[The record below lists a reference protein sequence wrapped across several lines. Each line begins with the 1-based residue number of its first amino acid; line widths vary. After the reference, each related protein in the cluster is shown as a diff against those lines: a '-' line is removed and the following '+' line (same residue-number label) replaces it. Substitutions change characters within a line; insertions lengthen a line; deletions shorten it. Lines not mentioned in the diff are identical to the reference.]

1 MKKVYIFASDIKLID
16 MAKFNFV
23 LNNKPSKSGKYA
35 VMLRITIKKDR
46 AFMVSGVELK
56 SPNNFLPDGKNDS
69 WVHSKESD
77 YKQMNKK
84 LKEVKDA
91 AFNTYNQLVGL
102 HEVVTPNMVIE
113 QMKPKTPD
121 VDKESFLKYVETR
134 IEKIKNG
141 ELLKDGH
148 GGKYGYRTYIK
159 YNDFLNK
166 LQAFLKDTGKKD
178 LLFVEINRKT
188 IADFEAFLLGM
199 GNAIEKNKML
209 NPNTI
214 TKEMKV
220 FRALVNKAIED
231 GKIEAGNNPFIG
243 KKYAET
249 PSEKERL
256 NLQEISMIEALPLE
270 EGSLIWNCRNAF
282 LFSFYCAGIRAGDL
296 LQLRWCNITSDG
308 RLNYQM
314 EKSNKQEDMM
324 LVEQAADIL
333 KQYRNSNSNSTDYIF
348 PFLKNG
354 KPYASAI
361 TNREKET
368 LAPELNQRRL
378 GDIASCNAIL
388 NLKLKDI
395 AEMAGIE
402 KKVTMHI
409 SRHSFAGM
417 AKQAGTDN
425 LHLKKLMG
433 HSSIK
438 VTETY
443 MGSFDTKKT
452 DEALQHIFS
461 KKEEATDKEKLMAIL
476 EGMDS
481 EQITSLLAT
490 IQKKA

>member
-1 MKKVYIFASDIKLID
+1 

-23 LNNKPSKSGKYA
+23 LNNKPSRDGKFA
-35 VMLRITIKKDR
+35 IMLRITIKKDR

-56 SPNNFLPDGKNDS
+56 SPTNFLPDGKNDS
-69 WVHSKESD
+69 WVHSRESD

-91 AFNTYNQLVGL
+91 ASNTYDKLVKL
-102 HEVVTPNMVIE
+102 HEVVTPDMVIK

-121 VDKESFLKYVETR
+121 VDKDSFVKYVETR
-134 IEKIKNG
+134 MEKIKNG

-166 LQAFLKDTGKKD
+166 LKAFMKKAGKKD
-178 LLFVEINRKT
+178 LFFVEVNKGLV
-188 IADFEAFLLGM
+188 ADFESFLATLE
-199 GNAIEKNKML
+199 NATDEGKRL

-220 FRALVNKAIED
+220 FRALVNKAIEED
-231 GKIEAGNNPFIG
+231 MMKAETNPFIG

-249 PSEKERL
+249 PSLKERL
-256 NLQEISMIEALPLE
+256 DLREIMAIEALSLE

-314 EKSNKQEDMM
+314 EKSDKIEDFR

-333 KQYRNSNSNSTDYIF
+333 KLYKKPTTKEADYIF
-348 PFLKNG
+348 PFLKDW
-354 KPYASAI
+354 KPYAAAI
-361 TNREKET
+361 TKREKDILT
-368 LAPELNQRRL
+368 PELNQRRL
-378 GDIASCNAIL
+378 SDVASCNAIL
-388 NLKLKDI
+388 NKYLKEI
-395 AEMAGIE
+395 AEKAGI
-402 KKVTMHI
+402 KKNLSMHI
-409 SRHSFAGM
+409 SRHSFAKV
-417 AKQAGTDN
+417 AKEEGTDN

-443 MGSFDTKKT
+443 MGSFDTQKT

-476 EGMDS
+476 EGMDA

-490 IQKKA
+490 IQRKA

>member
-1 MKKVYIFASDIKLID
+1 

-121 VDKESFLKYVETR
+121 VDKDSFVKYVETR
-134 IEKIKNG
+134 MEKIKNG

-166 LQAFLKDTGKKD
+166 LKTFLKKAGKKD
-178 LLFVEINRKT
+178 LFFVEVNKSIV
-188 IADFEAFLLGM
+188 AGFESFLATM
-199 GNAIEKNKML
+199 ENATDDGKRL

-220 FRALVNKAIED
+220 FRALVNKAIEED
-231 GKIEAGNNPFIG
+231 RMKAETNPFIG

-249 PSEKERL
+249 PSAKEKLDLR
-256 NLQEISMIEALPLE
+256 EIGSIEALSLE
-270 EGSLIWNCRNAF
+270 EGSLLWNCRNAF

-314 EKSNKQEDMM
+314 EKSNKQEDMV
-324 LVEQAADIL
+324 LVEQAIAIL
-333 KQYRNSNSNSTDYIF
+333 KLYRKPSSKATDYIF
-348 PFLKNG
+348 PFLKDG

-361 TNREKET
+361 TKQEKDI

-378 GDIASCNAIL
+378 SDVASCNAIL
-388 NLKLKDI
+388 NKYLKDI

-409 SRHSFAGM
+409 SRHSFAKV
-417 AKQAGTDN
+417 AKEEGTDN

-438 VTETY
+438 VTENY
-443 MGSFDTKKT
+443 MGSFDTQKT

-461 KKEEATDKEKLMAIL
+461 KKNEAADKMKLMAIL
-476 EGMDS
+476 ESMDA
-481 EQITSLLAT
+481 EQISSLLAT
-490 IQKKA
+490 IQKKD